1 VIRTDDTIAAVA
13 TPPGRGGIGV
23 VRISGPEAKSIA
35 EQMVGPLPI
44 ARKMFHRRI
53 EDSEGYVLDEGLVV
67 FFPHPASFTGQ
78 DVVELHGHGGPVV
91 CDLLLA
97 RTLELGARHARAG
110 EFSQRAYLNDRMD
123 LAQAEAVADL
133 IDSTTTEAARA
144 AVRSMIGEFSVHV
157 HDLVTRLT
165 ELRIHVEAAI
175 DFPEEEI
182 DFLEDDALRVRL
194 EDVRRKFDS
203 LQAATRQG
211 AILREGMTIVLAGK
225 PNAGKSSLM
234 NRLTGE
240 ETAIV
245 THLPGTTRD
254 LLRERIS
261 IDGMPLHVIDTA
273 GLRDD
278 ADVVEEEGIRRAR
291 REMAKADRVLVVADA
306 CDWSDGMLG
315 EISRDLPDDVAM
327 TLIRNKID
335 LVGED
340 SGECQTKDG
349 VRQISVSALTG
360 EGIDILRTH
369 LEDCVGFQT
378 GETGALSARRRHLA
392 SLENARRHL
401 DEGYRQLKEF
411 KAGELMAE
419 ELRLAQQALGEITGE
434 VSSDELLGRIF
445 ESFCIGK

>member
-1 VIRTDDTIAAVA
+1 MRTDDTIAAVA
-13 TPPGRGGIGV
+13 TPPGRGGIAI
-23 VRISGPEAKSIA
+23 VRISGPGALSIG
-35 EQMVGPLPI
+35 EQIAGPLPT
-44 ARKMFHRRI
+44 ARQVSHRRF
-53 EDSEGYVLDEGLVV
+53 EDSDGEVIDEGLLVC
-67 FFPHPASFTGQ
+67 FPQPASFTGE

-97 RTLELGARHARAG
+97 RTLELGARQACAG

-144 AVRSMIGEFSVHV
+144 AVRSMIGEFSVRVHV
-157 HDLVTRLT
+157 LVTALT

-182 DFLEDDALRVRL
+182 DFLEDDALRDRL
-194 EDVRRKFDS
+194 EDVCQKFDS

-278 ADVVEEEGIRRAR
+278 ADLVEQEGIRRAR
-291 REMAKADRVLVVADA
+291 HEMAKADRVLVVADA
-306 CDWSDGMLG
+306 SDWSDKMLD
-315 EISRDLPDDVAM
+315 EISRDLPVDVPM

-335 LVGED
+335 LVGEQA
-340 SGECQTKDG
+340 GECKAGGG
-349 VRQISVSALTG
+349 VTQLNVSALTG
-360 EGIDILRTH
+360 DGIEALRHH
-369 LEDCVGFQT
+369 LEKCVGFQS
-378 GETGALSARRRHLA
+378 GESGALSARRRHLV
-392 SLENARRHL
+392 SLEKARRHL
-401 DEGYRQLKEF
+401 DEGCRQLKEF

-445 ESFCIGK
+445 QSFCIGK

>member
-1 VIRTDDTIAAVA
+1 VIRTDDTIAAIA
-13 TPPGRGGIGV
+13 TPPGRGGIGI
-23 VRISGPEAKSIA
+23 VRISGPDAVSIA

-44 ARKMFHRRI
+44 ARKMIHRRI
-53 EDSEGYVLDEGLVV
+53 EGSDGCVLDEGLVV
-67 FFPHPASFTGQ
+67 FFPHPASFTGE

-97 RTLELGARHARAG
+97 RTLDLGARPARAG

-133 IDSTTTEAARA
+133 IDSTTAEAARA
-144 AVRSMIGEFSVHV
+144 AVRSMVGEFSDHV
-157 HDLVTRLT
+157 HDLVARLT

-182 DFLEDDALRVRL
+182 DFLEDDALRGRL
-194 EDVRRKFDS
+194 EDVRQKFDT

-278 ADVVEEEGIRRAR
+278 ADIVEEEGIRRAR
-291 REMAKADRVLVVADA
+291 HEMAKADRVLVVADA
-306 CDWSDGMLG
+306 CDWSDEMLD

-340 SGECQTKDG
+340 SGECQTRDG

-360 EGIDILRTH
+360 EGIDILRAH
-369 LEDCVGFQT
+369 LEACVGFQA
-378 GETGALSARRRHLA
+378 GESGALSARRRHLA
-392 SLENARRHL
+392 ALEKARLHL

-445 ESFCIGK
+445 ENFCIGK